1 MKDVCENCRFRKKG
15 KTKYCTKYG
24 IPIWTPKVY
33 CVSKEPERGTEADQ
47 TNAGIRYIK
56 SLKGD

>member
-33 CVSKEPERGTEADQ
+33 CVSKEPESTVNDEETGERGCE
-47 TNAGIRYIK
+47 NA
-56 SLKGD
+56 